1 MTHHLLAGDTWGI
14 PSADFLIGYLLLS
27 VLTVIAVLVARTSG
41 RGPRHRI
48 AVLSPVETGMLISD
62 GNAVVAALAQL
73 RAAGIIDADGRTV
86 RPVTR
91 EDRATLDWFVR
102 SVADRLEKRS
112 TSLVRD
118 LEAPLRQ
125 LRSGLVRDGL
135 LRARPRSAGP
145 AVLLLPVI
153 ALGVIRIVAGA
164 AGGKPVGFLTAAVIA
179 LTALFLVLA
188 LRTRRLTPAGRREL
202 AAARQRHAHLHPRLK
217 PSIRTYGTAAA
228 AYGAALFGVV
238 GLAQLDPTLAASAY
252 AAQAGAMT
260 PAFTV
265 GGGSGGSSSCS
276 SSSFSSC
283 GSSSSCSSSSS
294 SSSCGGGGC
303 GG

>member
-1 MTHHLLAGDTWGI
+1 MTQHLLASDTWGI
-14 PSADFLIGYLLLS
+14 PSTDFLIGYLLLS
-27 VLTVIAVLVARTSG
+27 LLTVIAVLVARTSG
-41 RGPRHRI
+41 RNPRHRI
-48 AVLSPVETGMLISD
+48 AVLSPVETGMLVSN

-73 RAAGIIDADGRTV
+73 RTAGVVDADGRFV

-91 EDRATLDWFVR
+91 DDRATLDWFVR
-102 SVADRLEKRS
+102 SVADRIEKRS
-112 TSLVRD
+112 TSLVTD

-125 LRSGLVRDGL
+125 LRAGLVRDGL
-135 LRARPRSAGP
+135 LRARPSSPGP
-145 AVLLLPVI
+145 ALVLLPVI
-153 ALGVIRIVAGA
+153 ALGFVRIGAGA
-164 AGGKPVGFLTAAVIA
+164 IGDKPVGFLIVAVVA
-179 LTALFLVLA
+179 LTALFLILA

-202 AAARQRHAHLHPRLK
+202 AAAQQRHSHLHPRLK
-217 PSIRTYGTAAA
+217 PSMRTYGAAAA
-228 AYGAALFGVV
+228 AYAAALFGVA
-238 GLAQLDPTLAASAY
+238 GLAQLDPTLAAGAY

-283 GSSSSCSSSSS
+283 SSSSCSSSSS